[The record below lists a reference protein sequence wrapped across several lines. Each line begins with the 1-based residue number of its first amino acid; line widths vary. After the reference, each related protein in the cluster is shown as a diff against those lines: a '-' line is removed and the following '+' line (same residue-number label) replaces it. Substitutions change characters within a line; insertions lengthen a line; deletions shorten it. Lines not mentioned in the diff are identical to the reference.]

1 MKLVAIMALGAG
13 ALVALTPARSDAQV
27 PTQAQAQLP
36 GGLPS
41 GMTPDQLALLLQ
53 QNPQLASLLRQRLQQ
68 SGLTPDQVRAQLA
81 ANGYPA
87 NLLDAY
93 LGPAQPA
100 SAAGASSTRVLG
112 VLQALGL
119 TTGADSLY
127 ADAGMIRARSEA
139 VSPESLAVGNY
150 VFGVDVFRRATTQ
163 FLPLLSGPVDPA
175 YRLGPGD
182 VLALVLTGGVEQAY
196 QLEVTREGFVIVPQ
210 VGQIYLANLTLESAR
225 AVLSDRLA
233 RVYSKLRGPNPTI
246 KFDATVARVR
256 ANQVY
261 VTGEVT
267 QPGAYQI
274 SALGTAITALYAAG
288 GVTPRANMR
297 QIEIRRLN
305 EVVATLD
312 LYDYLL
318 RGDKRDDIR
327 LETGDVVHVP
337 LHGTRVQVTGAVL
350 RPAIYE
356 LKEGETLPDLLRAS
370 GGFSAD
376 AALDRLTIHRIL
388 PAAKRRPGPLPR
400 AALDVALAVPGQ
412 GELHGSAQPGETAGT
427 PAPEADPLGGVVI
440 PSLPL
445 DNGDSVVVDAVGPLE
460 S

>member
-1 MKLVAIMALGAG
+1 MKLSPR
-13 ALVALTPARSDAQV
+13 VALSACVLAAALPARSHAQV
-27 PTQAQAQLP
+27 PSQAPSPVP
-36 GGLPS
+36 GLS
-41 GMTPDQLALLLQ
+41 AGMTPDQLVQLLA
-53 QNPQLASLLRQRLQQ
+53 QNPQLAAQLRQRLQQ

-100 SAAGASSTRVLG
+100 PAAGASSTRVLG

-139 VSPESLAVGNY
+139 VAPESLAVGNY

-163 FLPLLSGPVDPA
+163 FMPLLSGPVDPA

-182 VLALVLTGGVEQAY
+182 VVALVLTGGVEQAY

-225 AVLSDRLA
+225 AVLVDRLA

-246 KFDATVARVR
+246 NFDATVARVR

-274 SALGTAITALYAAG
+274 SALGTAITTLYAAG

-327 LETGDVVHVP
+327 LETGDVLHVP
-337 LHGTRVQVTGAVL
+337 LHVTRVQVTGAV
-350 RPAIYE
+350 
-356 LKEGETLPDLLRAS
+356 
-370 GGFSAD
+370 
-376 AALDRLTIHRIL
+376 
-388 PAAKRRPGPLPR
+388 RRP
-400 AALDVALAVPGQ
+400 
-412 GELHGSAQPGETAGT
+412 
-427 PAPEADPLGGVVI
+427 
-440 PSLPL
+440 
-445 DNGDSVVVDAVGPLE
+445 
-460 S
+460 

>member
-274 SALGTAITALYAAG
+274 SAWG
-288 GVTPRANMR
+288 PPS
-297 QIEIRRLN
+297 RRS
-305 EVVATLD
+305 
-312 LYDYLL
+312 
-318 RGDKRDDIR
+318 
-327 LETGDVVHVP
+327 
-337 LHGTRVQVTGAVL
+337 TRPEAS
-350 RPAIYE
+350 RPAR
-356 LKEGETLPDLLRAS
+356 TCARS
-370 GGFSAD
+370 RSA
-376 AALDRLTIHRIL
+376 A
-388 PAAKRRPGPLPR
+388 
-400 AALDVALAVPGQ
+400 
-412 GELHGSAQPGETAGT
+412 
-427 PAPEADPLGGVVI
+427 
-440 PSLPL
+440 
-445 DNGDSVVVDAVGPLE
+445 
-460 S
+460 